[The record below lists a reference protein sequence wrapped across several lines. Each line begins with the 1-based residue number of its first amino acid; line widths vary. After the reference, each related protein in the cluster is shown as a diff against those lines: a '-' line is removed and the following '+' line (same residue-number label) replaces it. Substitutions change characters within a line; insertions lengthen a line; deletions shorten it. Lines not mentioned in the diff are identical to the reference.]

1 MATSVKFLFVEWPSK
16 VRFSG
21 EPGQGG
27 LGGVGDG
34 GLDSDLGVETRTDVD
49 PDKFSVGKVQIML
62 D

>member
-1 MATSVKFLFVEWPSK
+1 M
-16 VRFSG
+16 RFSE